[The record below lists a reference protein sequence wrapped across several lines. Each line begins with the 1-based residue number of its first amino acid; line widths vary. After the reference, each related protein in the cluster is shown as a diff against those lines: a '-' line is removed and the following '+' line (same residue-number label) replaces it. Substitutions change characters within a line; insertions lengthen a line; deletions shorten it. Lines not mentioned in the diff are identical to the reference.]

1 MDLRRAICGVLLAG
15 SCVAVAGQE
24 PSTFQG
30 RPTDAVVQQRL
41 ESGEARLVAWGA
53 RAVLVDKRVSLL
65 PEVESLIVGWEPRF
79 AARPALWTQDY
90 RYAMIA
96 MLDTVIQMDGSLP
109 AKTIAGLDR
118 TLDTQR
124 ILLLVRMPWDEAGPI
139 WKTLYEPDTTQYF
152 GTTRVAA
159 EMLAAHP
166 PPGFAADLLRRIT
179 VNARVEV
186 YSPNSGVG
194 GGGFGG
200 GGVDCGTGPPL
211 SNDWPEVGSYA
222 LQDTPKIK
230 GAVLLEGTGDVYVVR
245 EVNRR
250 GWPDI
255 CGGFM
260 SLTDEMRDQFVGKM
274 INAGGE
280 PIDLKPVVRIEFTTR
295 EAYYTRVVAF
305 VEEQQAKFGEVLT
318 RLVARGVMTE
328 DEQRTAALRIRIT
341 LWDARGE
348 DAVDL
353 PPIAFRPPVEWVS
366 R

>member
-1 MDLRRAICGVLLAG
+1 MR
-15 SCVAVAGQE
+15 QW
-24 PSTFQG
+24 
-30 RPTDAVVQQRL
+30 L
-41 ESGEARLVAWGA
+41 ESGEPRLVAWGA

-65 PEVESLIVGWEPRF
+65 PEVESLIVGWEVRF
-79 AARPALWTQDY
+79 AARPALWKQDY
-90 RYAMIA
+90 WFAIVA

-124 ILLLVRMPWDEAGPI
+124 MLLLVHMPWDEAGPI
-139 WKTLYEPDTTQYF
+139 WKTLYEPDTKQYF

-166 PPGFAADLLRRIT
+166 PAGFAADLLRRVT
-179 VNARVEV
+179 VNATVEV
-186 YSPNSGVG
+186 YSPNWGVG
-194 GGGFGG
+194 GGVMGSSI
-200 GGVDCGTGPPL
+200 VDCAQAAPHGVE
-211 SNDWPEVGSYA
+211 WPEVGSYA
-222 LQDTPKIK
+222 FQDTPKIK

-245 EVNRR
+245 EVNRL
-250 GWPDI
+250 GWPNI
-255 CGGFM
+255 CGGFKN
-260 SLTDEMRDQFVGKM
+260 LTDEMRDQFVGKM
-274 INAGGE
+274 LDAGGE
-280 PIDLKPVVRIEFTTR
+280 PIDLKPVVRFEFTTR

-305 VEEQQAKFGEVLT
+305 VEEQQAKFGRVLT

-328 DEQRTAALRIRIT
+328 DEQRAAAFRIRIT
-341 LWDARGE
+341 LMDARGK